1 MKKLFVR
8 STSILPLWLSVLILA
23 VSAWAPLA
31 SAQLEPNFDSES
43 LTCPTL
49 LPLMRA
55 FARAHVS
62 DQTID
67 ASLIENV
74 TDQFIK
80 RIDPAKNLLLEK
92 DVKEFQGYVR
102 DFMKSARNSDCTQL
116 HSVLNRLVE
125 RSEGQLAYAKKAL
138 DKDYKFDDKVEIII
152 DAKKRSF
159 AKSVDEAN
167 ERLLKNLHFQ
177 ISTYLLNDMKLDEA
191 KKKLVHRYELN
202 LKRIQEFSKTD
213 LYDAMLNSFALALD
227 PHSSY
232 FGKEVLEDFKISM
245 SLQLEGIGASLIND
259 DGYTKI
265 QELIPGGAAAK
276 GKQLE
281 AGDKI
286 LAVGQGLKGP
296 MEDVVD
302 MDLREVVKKIRGEA
316 GSMVRLNILRQGKE
330 TSSFTVTLKR
340 SKVTLEDEAVQ
351 TTFREVKVG
360 DKTLKIAHLVL
371 PSFYGD
377 NELKKRSCY
386 NDMVQALE
394 KIKKEKA
401 DGVVLDFSRNGGG
414 RLEEA
419 VRIAGLFLREG
430 NVVATK
436 DSRRRVQKLA
446 DEDTSTQYNG
456 PLVILTSRLSASAA
470 EIVAGALKDY
480 KRAVIVGADHTYGK
494 GSVQAVLEL
503 PGIPGAIKVT
513 TGLFF
518 IPGGKSTQHG
528 GVEGDV
534 VLPSILASEEIG
546 EKSQDN
552 SLRPASIPAFLSP
565 EANDASDAKAAWQ
578 LVSASEIEQL
588 RSASAKRVASNKK
601 FDEIKEELKELNENK
616 GVINLAEFR
625 AKSEKRKKKDAGDEK
640 KTAKQLARE
649 RDEPQVNEAINIL
662 ADLIAIRRGWNRD
675 SLATAK

>member
-1 MKKLFVR
+1 MNRGFRTLRPWLMIVVLAASFVTEQAF
-8 STSILPLWLSVLILA
+8 SQSEPGMEAEGLS
-23 VSAWAPLA
+23 
-31 SAQLEPNFDSES
+31 
-43 LTCPTL
+43 CPTL

-62 DQTID
+62 DSSID
-67 ASLIENV
+67 TALIDNMA
-74 TDQFIK
+74 DQFIK

-92 DVKEFQGYVR
+92 DTKEFQGYVR
-102 DFMKSARNSDCTQL
+102 DFMKSTTRSDCGPL

-125 RSEGQLAYAKKAL
+125 RSEAQLDYAKKAL
-138 DKDYKFDDKVEIII
+138 GKDYKFDDKVEIII
-152 DAKKRSF
+152 DSKKRSF
-159 AKSVDEAN
+159 AKSQEESN
-167 ERLLKNLHFQ
+167 ERLLKNIHFQ

-191 KKKLVHRYELN
+191 KKKLIHRYELN
-202 LKRIQEFSKTD
+202 LKRIQEFSKND
-213 LYDAMLNSFALALD
+213 LYDSMLNSFALALD

-232 FGKEVLEDFKISM
+232 LGKEVLEDFKISM
-245 SLQLEGIGASLIND
+245 SLALEGIGASLISE
-259 DGYTKI
+259 DGYTVI
-265 QELIPGGAAAK
+265 QELIPGGAASRS
-276 GKQLE
+276 KQLE
-281 AGDKI
+281 QKDKI
-286 LAVGQGLKGP
+286 LAVGQGVKGP
-296 MEDVVD
+296 MEDVID
-302 MDLREVVKKIRGEA
+302 MDLRDVVKKIRGEA

-330 TSSFTVTLKR
+330 TASFTVTLKR

-351 TTFREVKVG
+351 TTYREVKVG
-360 DKTLKIAHLVL
+360 DKKLKIAHLVL

-386 NDMVQALE
+386 FDMVQALE
-394 KIKKEKA
+394 KIRKEKA
-401 DGVVLDFSRNGGG
+401 DGLVLDFSRNGGG

-446 DEDTSTQYNG
+446 DEDPAVQFNG
-456 PLVILTSRLSASAA
+456 PMVILTSRLSASAA

-534 VLPSILASEEIG
+534 VLPSILASEDLG

-552 SLRPASIPAFLSP
+552 SLRPASIPPFLSP
-565 EANDASDAKAAWQ
+565 EANDANDSKIAWQ
-578 LVSASEIEQL
+578 PVSSAEIESL
-588 RSASAKRVASNKK
+588 RASSAKRVTGNKK

-625 AKSEKRKKKDAGDEK
+625 TKSEKRKKKDAGDEK
-640 KTAKQLARE
+640 KSAKQLARE
-649 RDEPQVNEAINIL
+649 RDEPQVNEAVNVL

-675 SLATAK
+675 SIATTK